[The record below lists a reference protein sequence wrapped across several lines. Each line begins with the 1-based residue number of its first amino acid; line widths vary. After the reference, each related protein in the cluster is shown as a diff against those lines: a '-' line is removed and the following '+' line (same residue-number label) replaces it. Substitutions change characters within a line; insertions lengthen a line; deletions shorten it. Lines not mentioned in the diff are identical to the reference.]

1 MENERKTMTRKRA
14 ARSSGYYSR
23 AYASISRDADIL
35 AEFER
40 ATKWAG
46 IIIALAFGICLFV
59 GLM

>member
-1 MENERKTMTRKRA
+1 MTRKRA

-35 AEFER
+35 AEFQR
-40 ATKWAG
+40 ASFWAG